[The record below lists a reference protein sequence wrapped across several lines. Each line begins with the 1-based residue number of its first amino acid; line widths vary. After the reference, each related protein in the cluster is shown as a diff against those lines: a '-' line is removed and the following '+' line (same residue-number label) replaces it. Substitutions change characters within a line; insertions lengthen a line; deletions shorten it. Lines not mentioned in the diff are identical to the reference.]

1 MSLTHSLIAFMGL
14 ILAQADA
21 PRASQPLLDK
31 LTAAHSE
38 SDAAR
43 REDDVWD
50 AWLSE
55 SGPTV
60 DIMMERGVTA
70 MQTGDNALARDMF
83 DRIIL
88 IDPDYAEVW
97 HRRATL
103 FYAAGRYDEAIADLE
118 EALRREP
125 RHFGAWTGLGVI
137 FEAIEQ
143 RKAALKSY
151 REALKIHPY
160 AKIPAQGVKRLTP
173 LVEGRSL

>member
-118 EALRREP
+118 EALRREAGKNSRAMKCSAVRLLRDP
-125 RHFGAWTGLGVI
+125 RDRELFPPPPTPPWMETR
-137 FEAIEQ
+137 E
-143 RKAALKSY
+143 RAA
-151 REALKIHPY
+151 
-160 AKIPAQGVKRLTP
+160 AQSICDTEENG
-173 LVEGRSL
+173 ESRS